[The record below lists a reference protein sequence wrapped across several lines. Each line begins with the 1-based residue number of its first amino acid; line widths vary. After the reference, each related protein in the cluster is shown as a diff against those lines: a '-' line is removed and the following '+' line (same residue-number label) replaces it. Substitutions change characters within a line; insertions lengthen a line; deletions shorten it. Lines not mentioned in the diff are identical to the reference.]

1 LAVRIFPRNMVGGE
15 GKTSRMR
22 SITRV
27 QGQTLWV
34 AIVVAGPPL
43 LLVLVIG
50 LIISIIQTGTS
61 VNEPTVS
68 FIPKILALVLFL
80 ALYGAVAVDVLVDF
94 TRDLWTHIPEDV
106 R

>member
-1 LAVRIFPRNMVGGE
+1 LGLENRF
-15 GKTSRMR
+15 
-22 SITRV
+22 SISM
-27 QGQTLWV
+27 GQTLWV

-50 LIISIIQTGTS
+50 LIISTIQTGTS

-80 ALYGAVAVDVLVDF
+80 ALYGAVALDVLVDF
-94 TRDLWTHIPEDV
+94 TRDLWTHIPEDI